1 MKVHLLSSAKDGS
14 LRLDFHAVTM
24 MDLAKALQSVVEGV
38 LDSFGT
44 DERFK
49 DATAAVWAESMRVAK
64 DSNILLFGASDPEL

>member
-1 MKVHLLSSAKDGS
+1 MNVHLLSSAKDGS

-38 LDSFGT
+38 LERVGT

-49 DATAAVWAESMRVAK
+49 DAKAAVLAESIRVAK
-64 DSNILLFGASDPEL
+64 ASNIHFVGVLDPEL